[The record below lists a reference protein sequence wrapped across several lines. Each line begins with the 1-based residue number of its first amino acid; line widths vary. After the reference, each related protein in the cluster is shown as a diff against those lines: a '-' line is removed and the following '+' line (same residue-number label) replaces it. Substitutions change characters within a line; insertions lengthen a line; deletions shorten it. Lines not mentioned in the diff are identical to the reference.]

1 MYMEVV
7 NKNFPQLV
15 EYLNLIDLYENFVN
29 IYFLD
34 VKVFNI
40 IHL

>member
-1 MYMEVV
+1 MYMDVV
-7 NKNFPQLV
+7 NKNFPQL

-29 IYFLD
+29 IHFLD
-34 VKVFNI
+34 VKVFNK